1 MLGSGRSCQSNL
13 STYVK
18 YAPCRCFRVYDI
30 GIDVR
35 FGQGR
40 YRDTRIVTLATRY
53 QLENRTHHTL
63 AFSQRHFV
71 REQVYKCLFLWKL
84 LDLYSLRLLNCFQN
98 DVVHIR
104 ICVPFWRQLLNGKVT
119 FWKKGGKFLKK
130 LWCWVGGRFNK
141 IIGCTNWVDSKD
153 WPTQRVYKADVS
165 SVSPSSVWR
174 GANGAFNI
182 IDSADITKLY
192 TF

>member
-71 REQVYKCLFLWKL
+71 REQVYKFLFLWKL

-104 ICVPFWRQLLNGKVT
+104 IGVPFEGNFWTARLLFG
-119 FWKKGGKFLKK
+119 KKGVSSSRNCGAES
-130 LWCWVGGRFNK
+130 VGGLTR
-141 IIGCTNWVDSKD
+141 
-153 WPTQRVYKADVS
+153 
-165 SVSPSSVWR
+165 
-174 GANGAFNI
+174 
-182 IDSADITKLY
+182 
-192 TF
+192 

>member
-1 MLGSGRSCQSNL
+1 M
-13 STYVK
+13 
-18 YAPCRCFRVYDI
+18 YDI

-71 REQVYKCLFLWKL
+71 REQVYKFLFLWKL
-84 LDLYSLRLLNCFQN
+84 LDLFSLRLLNCFQN

-104 ICVPFWRQLLNGKVT
+104 ICVPFEGNFSTARLLFG
-119 FWKKGGKFLKK
+119 KKGLVPQETVV
-130 LWCWVGGRFNK
+130 LSRWEV
-141 IIGCTNWVDSKD
+141 
-153 WPTQRVYKADVS
+153 
-165 SVSPSSVWR
+165 
-174 GANGAFNI
+174 
-182 IDSADITKLY
+182 
-192 TF
+192 